1 MCSVSFRYEFSWHLF
16 LSRKVHCNEGFH
28 VLASGNTQIFSKHYR
43 CISYCHHNHKRPSS
57 QSWQYP
63 ERVRRLH
70 LLLHLV
76 FSCKMLPW
84 GQNVLSGFPVL
95 SPYGLHD
102 WSEGCLEIIEWWRA
116 VAFWFSRVLLPWHR
130 RANIILLEHSTS
142 RAKALFKFN
151 FSYRWKCS
159 PQSLIPGMLY
169 KNADWPTVPIGW
181 VPT

>member
-1 MCSVSFRYEFSWHLF
+1 MDKSKWPNCKTTTSSINCQSNVLLRFSIWLF
-16 LSRKVHCNEGFH
+16 LTPIFVSGLGKRTDRFRVP
-28 VLASGNTQIFSKHYR
+28 ASGNSQLFSKHYR

-84 GQNVLSGFPVL
+84 GRNVLSVFPVL
-95 SPYGLHD
+95 LPYRLHD
-102 WSEGCLEIIEWWRA
+102 WSEGCLEIVEWWRA

-130 RANIILLEHSTS
+130 RTNIILLEHSTS
-142 RAKALFKFN
+142 RAKALIVKAQF
-151 FSYRWKCS
+151 
-159 PQSLIPGMLY
+159 
-169 KNADWPTVPIGW
+169 
-181 VPT
+181 